1 MQAHVSC
8 CGDAVPIFTAISPG
22 VRLASLPDRLQH
34 PNHVVPINFVV
45 HVPLPVLQKADS
57 MVALRPLTRNMSFVE
72 RLPLFEVDEKDQ
84 IALREAAQNF
94 MRQFLQQKT
103 SPHLKDD

>member
-72 RLPLFEVDEKDQ
+72 RLL
-84 IALREAAQNF
+84 
-94 MRQFLQQKT
+94 
-103 SPHLKDD
+103 